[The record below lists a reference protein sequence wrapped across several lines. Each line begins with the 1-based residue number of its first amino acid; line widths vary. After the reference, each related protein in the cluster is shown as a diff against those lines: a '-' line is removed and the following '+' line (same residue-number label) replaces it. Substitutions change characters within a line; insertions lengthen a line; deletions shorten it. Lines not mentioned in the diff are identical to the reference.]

1 MRPRIRKFL
10 HSFYS
15 TPNSKVLEM
24 KYNLS
29 SYSDLDLLKKIQK
42 SSCQNLRVAIC
53 SILYERGYTPAE
65 ITLLTNE

>member
-10 HSFYS
+10 HSLYS
-15 TPNSKVLEM
+15 SPNSKVLEL

-29 SYSDLDLLKKIQK
+29 GYSDLDLVKKIQK
-42 SSCQNLRVAIC
+42 SSCQNLRTAIC

>member
-15 TPNSKVLEM
+15 SPNSKVLEM

-42 SSCQNLRVAIC
+42 SNCQNLRTAIG

-65 ITLLTNE
+65 ITLLTIE